1 MESPYTDY
9 VDQRILA
16 PLGLTHT
23 TWQEQEP
30 HAIGYLVHEYP
41 GTAHR
46 EPHIETGGVAAMG
59 QLWSTVEDLCGWG
72 AFLVGGHEGVLAP
85 DTVAEMWAP
94 QVMLNPDEWTVGW
107 GLGLQLVDHE
117 GRVFGGHGGAMPGFL
132 AGLLVNRET
141 KTGAAVLTNSG
152 TRAPT
157 GEIAIELAAATIEL
171 WPPDISAV
179 AAREPA
185 AARGRGDPRPVVVG
199 GKRVRLLLA

>member
-1 MESPYTDY
+1 
-9 VDQRILA
+9 
-16 PLGLTHT
+16 
-23 TWQEQEP
+23 
-30 HAIGYLVHEYP
+30 
-41 GTAHR
+41 
-46 EPHIETGGVAAMG
+46 MG

-85 DTVAEMWAP
+85 DTVDEMWAP

-107 GLGLQLVDHE
+107 GLGLQLVNHE
-117 GRVFGGHGGAMPGFL
+117 GRIFGGHGGAMPGFL

-157 GEIAIELAAATIEL
+157 GEIAIELGRGDDRALAARH
-171 WPPDISAV
+171 PAV